1 MQTGYTHRQEAALFS
16 ETASAEEPGP
26 KEEGEE
32 LQSAARAASI
42 TPHPAC
48 PMAAGRKEVALALGL
63 VSWIRAGR
71 AWGRW
76 APTVASVA

>member
-1 MQTGYTHRQEAALFS
+1 MQTGYTYRQEAALLS

-26 KEEGEE
+26 KEGEE

-48 PMAAGRKEVALALGL
+48 PVAAGRKEVALALGL
-63 VSWIRAGR
+63 VSWLRAGR

-76 APTVASVA
+76 APTVANVA